1 VPWGTHIVGGKVT
14 ANFTRSTAIDK
25 NSLWGGLNKQKREL
39 GVKGILAQRLNAFV
53 LITFVLKH
61 SFEPLRVLFD
71 FRMILLNRRL
81 V

>member
-1 VPWGTHIVGGKVT
+1 MKTQLLTPSLFPSGGEGWGEGTIVK
-14 ANFTRSTAIDK
+14 
-25 NSLWGGLNKQKREL
+25 
-39 GVKGILAQRLNAFV
+39 RLNAFV